1 MKITLANVRAAATAA
16 ASVNALCLSVLD
28 QGADGVAALA
38 THLTTIASEGK
49 RELRAA
55 HCLYMSFSK
64 AANHADSPLRIRMS
78 GTYADKVLTA
88 ATFAPSEGGKLRQRA
103 PRAGSVRAITAD
115 QRTAETAVTLAA
127 ESSKRANDAQTQIA
141 RLSAALAAMGLTA
154 DRIAAIR
161 DGSVAPE
168 SARMVPAIVAK
179 RPATPASKPAAVA
192 PAQPKPNNS
201 KRAAAAPAQPKPS
214 NSKRTCAPRSRMAT
228 QRSDDAPAAAAAA

>member
-1 MKITLANVRAAATAA
+1 MKITLANVRAAAIAA
-16 ASVNALCLSVLD
+16 ASVNALCLAVLD

-38 THLTTIASEGK
+38 LHLTTIASEGK

-88 ATFAPSEGGKLRQRA
+88 ATFAPSEGGRLRQRA
-103 PRAGSVRAITAD
+103 PRAGSVRAVTAD

-141 RLSAALAAMGLTA
+141 RLSAALAAMGLTP

-161 DGSVAPE
+161 DGSVDPQ
-168 SARMVPAIVAK
+168 SARMVPATVAK
-179 RPATPASKPAAVA
+179 RPATPASKPAAA
-192 PAQPKPNNS
+192 PAPASKPQPKRS
-201 KRAAAAPAQPKPS
+201 G
-214 NSKRTCAPRSRMAT
+214 CAGRSRMAA
-228 QRSDDAPAAAAAA
+228 QRSDDAPAAAAA